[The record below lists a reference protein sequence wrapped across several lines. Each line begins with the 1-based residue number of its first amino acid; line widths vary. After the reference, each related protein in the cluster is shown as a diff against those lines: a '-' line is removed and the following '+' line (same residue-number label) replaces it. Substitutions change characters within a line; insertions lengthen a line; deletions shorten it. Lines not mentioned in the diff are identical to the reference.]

1 MSTIRPQIQTD
12 QPLGRLHLTDY
23 QGTVHAAMIYDR
35 QPVSDY
41 FRTIDDIAILCTT
54 EPRGAAETAYCI
66 LQRAYARATEPFRA
80 SD

>member
-1 MSTIRPQIQTD
+1 
-12 QPLGRLHLTDY
+12 
-23 QGTVHAAMIYDR
+23 MIYDR